1 MEMRDGAN
9 KGLRYEDILPGSYDP
24 AARVKEQQE
33 DRVDAEVL
41 YTSPPLWGG
50 IKQMRDTELRLACF
64 RAYNDWIAE
73 FSAYDPARLTGVGSV
88 PTTGVGDAVA
98 ELERCAGDLRLRTVA
113 LESYPS
119 GVPDQPEPGDDRFWA
134 KAEELGIPVAEHAG
148 FTIPPNAGTMAT
160 RGAGGGEA
168 AANARAV
175 AMAAGSFP
183 TVLGKLIL
191 SGVFD
196 RFPALRFVGVEV
208 NIGWIPYYLE
218 QFDARFRAGCRDLP
232 VRLEMLPSEYFR
244 RNVWSTFIT
253 DPVGVECRYL
263 IGVDNIMWSSDFPH
277 SVSSWPID
285 VELGLAQLEQASV
298 PQGERERI
306 MWRTCADLYGLSY
319 EN

>member
-1 MEMRDGAN
+1 
-9 KGLRYEDILPGSYDP
+9 
-24 AARVKEQQE
+24 
-33 DRVDAEVL
+33 
-41 YTSPPLWGG
+41 
-50 IKQMRDTELRLACF
+50 
-64 RAYNDWIAE
+64 
-73 FSAYDPARLTGVGSV
+73 
-88 PTTGVGDAVA
+88 
-98 ELERCAGDLRLRTVA
+98 
-113 LESYPS
+113 
-119 GVPDQPEPGDDRFWA
+119 
-134 KAEELGIPVAEHAG
+134 
-148 FTIPPNAGTMAT
+148 
-160 RGAGGGEA
+160 
-168 AANARAV
+168 
-175 AMAAGSFP
+175 
-183 TVLGKLIL
+183 L

-218 QFDARFRAGCRDLP
+218 QFDARVRARGRDLP

-253 DPVGVECRYL
+253 DPVGVDCRYL